1 MTYETTL
8 NEAIATNLAQWRS
21 ETGTTQ
27 KQLAQWL
34 GAIFERPIPVMT
46 VYRMERGERAFSA
59 AEVMALTEMMGTTP
73 KRLCG
78 IPEPDDALAN
88 QERAR
93 VLSDHLHR
101 AIRLLQGT
109 RVLVQEAG
117 LAGQDPTQIPFTT
130 LSEALRDADA

>member
-1 MTYETTL
+1 MTY
-8 NEAIATNLAQWRS
+8 
-21 ETGTTQ
+21 
-27 KQLAQWL
+27 
-34 GAIFERPIPVMT
+34 
-46 VYRMERGERAFSA
+46 Y
-59 AEVMALTEMMGTTP
+59 MALTEMMGTTP

-101 AIRLLQGT
+101 TIRLLQGT